1 MPIRGTMD
9 TEKAFNS
16 IMEDI
21 KNERFEM
28 VRPQLDSILDSTD
41 DVMIKL
47 KCASILKT
55 IDDEKG
61 CQEIVDLALDSVPD
75 DRETRFDIAMSVRS
89 LGRAEEAYELVKDMK
104 DDPAKVPEIARTLN
118 MIDESEEA
126 YALIQ
131 KVSGLS
137 VKDRIL
143 LCDILCSLGEF
154 TKAEAEA
161 TAILDS
167 GDTSYASYVN
177 MVSVLMKAGKVKEAN
192 KFAKSHL
199 KQDKKN
205 VDSLALEA
213 YVMWINGRIPAAAN
227 YANRAL
233 QIDYSHSGALET
245 MAMCL
250 IEKKK
255 YVQAKMLAGVI
266 NEKDPKDPAVIRIL
280 DACRIAS
287 NA

>member
-1 MPIRGTMD
+1 MD
-9 TEKAFNS
+9 TEKAFEG

-28 VRPQLDSILDSTD
+28 VRPQIDSILASTD

-47 KCASILKT
+47 KCASLLKT

-61 CQEIVDLALDSVPD
+61 CQEIVDMVLDSVPD
-75 DRETRFDIAMSVRS
+75 DTESRFDIALSVRS
-89 LGRAEEAYELVKDMK
+89 LGRAEEAYGLMDGMR
-104 DDPAKVPEIARTLN
+104 DDVSKIPEISRTLN
-118 MIDESEEA
+118 MIGEYEEA
-126 YALIQ
+126 YALLG
-131 KVSGLS
+131 KAGPLTA
-137 VKDRIL
+137 DYRIL
-143 LCDILCSLGEF
+143 LCDILCNLGEF
-154 TKAEAEA
+154 GKAQEEAA
-161 TAILDS
+161 SILDS
-167 GDTSYASYVN
+167 GDSSYRAYVN

-199 KQDKKN
+199 KEDKKN

-213 YVMWINGRIPAAAN
+213 YVMWINGKIPAAAN

-233 QIDYSHSGALET
+233 QIDYSHFGALET

-250 IEKKK
+250 IEKGK
-255 YVQAKMLAGVI
+255 YTQAKIIAGVI
-266 NEKDPKDPAVIRIL
+266 NEKDPKEPAVIRIL

-287 NA
+287 SA